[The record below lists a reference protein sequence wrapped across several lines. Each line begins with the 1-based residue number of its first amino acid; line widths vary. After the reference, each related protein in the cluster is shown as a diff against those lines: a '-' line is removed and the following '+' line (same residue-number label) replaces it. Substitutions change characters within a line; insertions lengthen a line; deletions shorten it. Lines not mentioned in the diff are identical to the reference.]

1 MLRNVGIQSPSD
13 AQAQLET
20 LVAQCEQNPAVIATV
35 DQRGNDLAALVGGD
49 LGFRWQLMHL
59 RWLIAHPPNAD
70 SVRETYG
77 ELLDLHRN
85 TPVRIIELRKLG
97 EHIRFLED
105 SGALPAAMVA
115 RTPRTP
121 KHKP

>member
-1 MLRNVGIQSPSD
+1 MGKQTPS
-13 AQAQLET
+13 AAPAQLEL
-20 LVAQCEQNPAVIATV
+20 LVTECEHNHAAVEAV
-35 DQRGNDLAALVGGD
+35 QARGNTLAAQVGGD
-49 LGFRWQLMHL
+49 LGFRWHVVYL
-59 RWLIAHPPNAD
+59 RWLISHPPNAD

-85 TPVRIIELRKLG
+85 APERITVLRKLG

-115 RTPRTP
+115 RTPRPP
-121 KHKP
+121 KPKP

>member
-1 MLRNVGIQSPSD
+1 MHVVGTQSPSD
-13 AQAQLET
+13 AQAQLEM
-20 LVAQCEQNPAVIATV
+20 LVAQFEHNLAGIEASQ
-35 DQRGNDLAALVGGD
+35 DRGNLLATQVGGD
-49 LGFRWQLMHL
+49 LGFRWHVVYL
-59 RWLIAHPPNAD
+59 RWLTAHPPNGD

-77 ELLDLHRN
+77 ELLDLYRN
-85 TPVRIIELRKLG
+85 APERITVLRKLG

-121 KHKP
+121 KPKP

>member
-1 MLRNVGIQSPSD
+1 M
-13 AQAQLET
+13 
-20 LVAQCEQNPAVIATV
+20 LVAQCEQNHALIATAHE
-35 DQRGNDLAALVGGD
+35 RGNELATQVGGD
-49 LGFRWQLMHL
+49 LGFRWHLVYL

-85 TPVRIIELRKLG
+85 TPTRITELRKLG

-115 RTPRTP
+115 RAPRTP
-121 KHKP
+121 KPKP

>member
-1 MLRNVGIQSPSD
+1 M
-13 AQAQLET
+13 
-20 LVAQCEQNPAVIATV
+20 LVAQCEHNLVAVASA
-35 DQRGNDLAALVGGD
+35 QERGNQLAAQLGGD
-49 LGFRWQLMHL
+49 VGFRWHLVYL
-59 RWLIAHPPNAD
+59 RWLITHPPNAD
-70 SVRETYG
+70 SIRETYG

-85 TPVRIIELRKLG
+85 APERVTVLRKLG

-121 KHKP
+121 KPKP